1 MVYERLSLAPGERE
15 LRLGPLGEPERPLLA
30 VSLDEWREESPARI
44 RQAAEAVAG
53 SLRIVVGVLES
64 EPTARL
70 EPLLRAMTLTLSSS
84 SSAGV
89 RELIACADLR
99 SGVNRISDA
108 VARNPRASVAL
119 ARLLRQTAAL
129 DVEAG
134 LAAEAAVY
142 SMLLG
147 GSEFARWRAGKPA
160 RTAVAP
166 ERPVVRLERRG
177 DGLDV
182 VLDNPGRRNALS
194 MRMRE
199 SLLEAFQ
206 LAELDPSIAR
216 IELRGAGPAFCSGG
230 DLDEFGVATDLVA
243 AYLVR
248 LERAPWRIIDRLR
261 DRVTARVHGA
271 CIGAGI
277 EMAAFA
283 GRVIAAPDAFFQLP
297 EIGMGLVPGAGGTVS
312 VVRRIGRWRAAWMM
326 LTGERIDAETAVR
339 WGLVDRIEPGQVSL
353 AGR

>member
-1 MVYERLSLAPGERE
+1 MVYERLSLAPGEWE
-15 LRLGPLGEPERPLLA
+15 LRLGPLGEPEGPLVA
-30 VSLDEWREESPARI
+30 VSLDEWRAESPARI

-53 SLRIVVGVLES
+53 SLRIVVGVLEA

-84 SSAGV
+84 AGG
-89 RELIACADLR
+89 RELIGCADLR
-99 SGVNRISDA
+99 SGVDRISDA
-108 VARNPRASVAL
+108 VGRNPRASVAL
-119 ARLLRQTAAL
+119 ARLVRQTSVL

-147 GSEFARWRAGKPA
+147 GSEFARWRAERPV
-160 RTAVAP
+160 RPVVAP
-166 ERPVVRLERRG
+166 ERPVVRAERRG
-177 DGLDV
+177 DRLEV
-182 VLDNPGRRNALS
+182 VLDNPGRRNAVS

-283 GRVIAAPDAFFQLP
+283 GRLTTAPDGYFQLP

-339 WGLVDRIEPGQVSL
+339 WGLVDEVGPVEPGFSV
-353 AGR
+353 

>member
-1 MVYERLSLAPGERE
+1 MYERLLLAPRE
-15 LRLGPLGEPERPLLA
+15 LELRMSPLGDPESPLLLISLDDWRDEPADRVLRAAAA
-30 VSLDEWREESPARI
+30 VS
-44 RQAAEAVAG
+44 G
-53 SLRIVVGVLES
+53 TLRIAVGILES
-64 EPTARL
+64 APTPIV
-70 EPLLRAMTLTLSSS
+70 EPLLRAMTLTLSSTA
-84 SSAGV
+84 AGEG
-89 RELIACADLR
+89 RELIGCDDIAAGLDRL
-99 SGVNRISDA
+99 SSA
-108 VARNPRASVAL
+108 VDRNPRASVAL
-119 ARLLRQTAAL
+119 ARLLRQTVTS

-147 GSEFARWRAGKPA
+147 GNEFARWRTEHSVRPMVSSKRPLVRVD
-160 RTAVAP
+160 RTGD
-166 ERPVVRLERRG
+166 RLA
-177 DGLDV
+177 V

-206 LAELDPSIAR
+206 LAELDPSIAQV
-216 IELRGAGPAFCSGG
+216 ELRGAGPAFCSGG

-261 DRVTARVHGA
+261 DRFTARVHGA

-283 GRVIAAPDAFFQLP
+283 GRLIADSDTFFQLP

-312 VVRRIGRWRAAWMM
+312 VVRRTGRWRAAWMM
-326 LTGERIDAETAVR
+326 LTGERLDVETALR
-339 WGLVDRIEPGQVSL
+339 WGLVDQIDS
-353 AGR
+353 